1 MEARNVQERRN
12 IMNLCRCENGHF
24 YDKEKYPTCPHCKGG
39 SASDEKRTVSWWDK
53 NGSDGATVPVDNI
66 PDKPSISVQQKENP
80 FEKEGVGSQPAVQQ
94 IPFNT
99 PPAVRGFSANDI
111 TIGGDNGDT
120 PTVPWD
126 PNQSGDDDDGYTK
139 GYFDDAFK
147 DMTKESANRQT
158 VPGVQTPAPHV
169 NKVSTPCVGWL
180 VALGGEHIGTDF
192 RLKVG
197 KNFIGRSPKM
207 DIALTEDKS
216 VSRERHAI
224 VVYDPKSNMYL
235 IQPGDS
241 SSLAY
246 HNNNLLLTPEKLEA
260 YDMITVGDVNLLFMP
275 LCGAKFSWGSVLDE
289 LKKKHE

>member
-99 PPAVRGFSANDI
+99 PPAVRGFSAHDI